1 MALEG
6 QAHRLVVQIGDGDL
20 QLVLLHKGG
29 GVAGLGHP
37 LEVGGERLV
46 GHLNLHALV
55 GELQGQGIVVGL
67 VGAHGHA
74 EAGVVA
80 AVALH
85 QGEFDLLP
93 HPLIIEIR
101 IAAVARVDLR
111 LHMLGVDVAGAGQ
124 NQDGLLG
131 ALAGAVLI
139 LGEVEDGLLD
149 GGENL
154 LGRVIGLDLPHDVLI
169 VLYFRVP
176 DDIRIRVAALLGEA
190 LRGIDA
196 VVLFERLQNGL
207 CLYGVQR
214 VTHAESL
221 LIELSSP

>member
-1 MALEG
+1 MSSRFG
-6 QAHRLVVQIGDGDL
+6 RRDL
-20 QLVLLHKGG
+20 QLVLLHEG
-29 GVAGLGHP
+29 GVKSAWGMP
-37 LEVGGERLV
+37 VEVGGKGLV
-46 GHLNLHALV
+46 GHLDLYALI
-55 GELQGQGIVVGL
+55 GELQGQGVVVRL

-74 EAGVVA
+74 EAGVVP
-80 AVALH
+80 AVAVHDGELH
-85 QGEFDLLP
+85 QIA
-93 HPLIIEIR
+93 HPLVVQVL
-101 IAAVARVDLR
+101 IAAVAGVDLG
-111 LHMLGVDVAGAGQ
+111 LNLLGVDVAGTGQ
-124 NQDGLLG
+124 DEDGLVG

-169 VLYFRVP
+169 VLYFRVL